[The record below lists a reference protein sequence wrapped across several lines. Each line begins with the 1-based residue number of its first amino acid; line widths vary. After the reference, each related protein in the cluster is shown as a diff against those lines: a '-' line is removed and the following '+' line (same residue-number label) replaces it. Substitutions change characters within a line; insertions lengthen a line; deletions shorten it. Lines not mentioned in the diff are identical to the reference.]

1 MSSAVS
7 HPDPWTVE
15 DLYALPDDGMR
26 HELLDGTLLVTPPP
40 SVTHQVVADR
50 IRQLLADAA
59 PSDVEV
65 LEGVGVAVP
74 SGLLIPDVV
83 AARAAA
89 VHAGPRRLEPG
100 DVLAVVEIVSPSSH
114 AADRRWKPQAYAEA
128 GIGSFWRVE
137 LAADTGPEVTAYTL
151 SGGGWVEVARVRTGE
166 TATIDQPFPVRVTS
180 GQLVGPRR

>member
-1 MSSAVS
+1 MSSAVA

-15 DLYALPDDGMR
+15 DLYALSDDGMR

-40 SVTHQVVADR
+40 SVAHQVVAYR
-50 IRQLLADAA
+50 IRDLLADAA
-59 PSDVEV
+59 PADVEV

-83 AARAAA
+83 AARAPA
-89 VHAGPRRLEPG
+89 VHAGPRHLESR

-128 GIGSFWRVE
+128 GIDVFWRVE
-137 LAADTGPEVTAYTL
+137 LEAEDGPEVTAYAR
-151 SGGGWVEVARVRTGE
+151 SGKDWVEVTRVRAE
-166 TATIDQPFPVRVTS
+166 ESATIPVPFPVQVTPTR
-180 GQLVGPRR
+180 LLGPRR